1 MLNVQGSDIFLY
13 GLIGPSE
20 LGYISAMDFIDAV
33 SMFEGKD
40 INLRIMSAGGS
51 VDQGIAIYNA
61 IKRRRG
67 KTTIYVDSVAASIAS
82 VIAMAGDSVV
92 MSEGSKL
99 MIHKPW
105 TIAAANADGMRKM
118 ADLLDKYEE
127 GLVDIYVN
135 RSGMDREKV
144 LEMMAEETWMT
155 AKESVEFGFA
165 DSIEGSVKEEPQVP
179 RNVFQNVP
187 NDVKEVEIKS
197 TKRLD
202 QVKLALRLRELM
214 AFNPPSI

>member
-1 MLNVQGSDIFLY
+1 MLNIQGNELFLY

-20 LGYISAMDFIDAV
+20 LGYISAMDFIDAI
-33 SMFEGKD
+33 SGFQGKD
-40 INLRIMSAGGS
+40 IGLRIMSAGGS
-51 VDQGIAIYNA
+51 VDQGVAIYNA

-67 KTTIYVDSVAASIAS
+67 KTTVYIDSIAASIAS
-82 VIAMAGDSVV
+82 VIAMAGDTVI

-105 TIAAANADGMRKM
+105 TIAAGNADGMRKM
-118 ADLLDKYEE
+118 AELLDKYQE

-135 RSGMDREKV
+135 RSGLDRQQV
-144 LEMMAEETWMT
+144 MQMMADETWMT
-155 AKESVEFGFA
+155 EKEAVELGFA
-165 DSIEGSVKEEPQVP
+165 DSVEGVAKEAAQVP

-187 NDVKEVEIKS
+187 QDVNQIEIKS

-202 QVKLALRLRELM
+202 QVKLAMKIRELM
-214 AFNPPSI
+214 SLDFREI

>member
-1 MLNVQGSDIFLY
+1 MLNIQGNELLLY

-20 LGYISAMDFIDAV
+20 LGYISAMDFIDAI
-33 SMFEGKD
+33 SGFQGKD
-40 INLRIMSAGGS
+40 ISLRIMSAGGS

-67 KTTIYVDSVAASIAS
+67 KTTVYIDSIAASIAS
-82 VIAMAGDSVV
+82 VIAMAGDTVI
-92 MSEGSKL
+92 MSKGSKL

-105 TIAAANADGMRKM
+105 TIAAGNADGMRKM
-118 ADLLDKYEE
+118 AELLDKYEE

-135 RSGMDREKV
+135 RSGLDRQQV
-144 LEMMAEETWMT
+144 MQMMADETWMT
-155 AKESVEFGFA
+155 EKEAIELGFA
-165 DSIEGSVKEEPQVP
+165 DSVEGVLTEAAQVP

-187 NDVKEVEIKS
+187 QDVIQIEMKS

-202 QVKLALRLRELM
+202 QVKLAMKIRELM
-214 AFNPPSI
+214 SLDFREI

>member
-1 MLNVQGSDIFLY
+1 MLSVIGSDILLY
-13 GLIGPSE
+13 GIVGPSE

-61 IKRRRG
+61 VKRRRG
-67 KTTIYVDSVAASIAS
+67 KTTVYVDSIAASIAS
-82 VIAMAGDSVV
+82 VIAMAGDTVV
-92 MSEGSKL
+92 MAEGSKM

-105 TIAAANADGMRKM
+105 TIAAGNADDMRKM
-118 ADLLDKYEE
+118 AELLDKYQD
-127 GLVDIYVN
+127 GLLDIYAT
-135 RSGMDREKV
+135 RTKMDRDDLISMLAK
-144 LEMMAEETWMT
+144 ETWLSP
-155 AKESVEFGFA
+155 KEAMDLGFA
-165 DSIEGSVKEEPQVP
+165 DAMEGVAKEEAKVPQ
-179 RNVFQNVP
+179 NLFQNVP

-202 QVKLALRLRELM
+202 QVKLALKLRELM
-214 AFNPPSI
+214 SWPAPPV

>member
-1 MLNVQGSDIFLY
+1 MLNIQGNELFLY

-20 LGYISAMDFIDAV
+20 LGYISAMDFIDAI
-33 SMFEGKD
+33 SGFQGKD
-40 INLRIMSAGGS
+40 IGLRIMSAGGS
-51 VDQGIAIYNA
+51 VDQGVAIYNA

-67 KTTIYVDSVAASIAS
+67 KTTVYIDSIAASIAS
-82 VIAMAGDSVV
+82 VIAMAGDTVI

-105 TIAAANADGMRKM
+105 TIAAGNADGMRKM
-118 ADLLDKYEE
+118 AELLDKYQE

-135 RSGMDREKV
+135 RSGLDRQQV
-144 LEMMAEETWMT
+144 MQMMSDETWMT
-155 AKESVEFGFA
+155 EKEAVELGFA
-165 DSIEGSVKEEPQVP
+165 DSVEGVSKEAAQVP

-187 NDVKEVEIKS
+187 QDVNQIEIKS

-202 QVKLALRLRELM
+202 QVKLAMKIRELM
-214 AFNPPSI
+214 SLDFREI